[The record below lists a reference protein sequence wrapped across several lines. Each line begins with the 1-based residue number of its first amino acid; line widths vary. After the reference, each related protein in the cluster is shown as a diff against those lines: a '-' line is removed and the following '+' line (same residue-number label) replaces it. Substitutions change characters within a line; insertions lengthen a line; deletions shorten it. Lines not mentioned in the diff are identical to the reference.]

1 MFQAE
6 GNIYYNFNSLK
17 SEQGQFKWSISLNAS
32 EGSLKIFKRL
42 NKIFS
47 NKLKY
52 NIFITENSKVHVRIY
67 TKDLDLII
75 NEIKPYLNNIYGD
88 KYRCIVFLMKI
99 KYILDILKKMPREG
113 GSSDKKIIDLAD
125 NKKYIDLIIKL
136 IYLVYNMVDNS
147 QRNIN
152 LEQKLE
158 LVLSKFKDQ
167 DYYNNYY
174 KSNIQYYKDYPLR
187 VIKNFPNKNF
197 NINYK
202 WLLGIFLGDGNIQ
215 IGFHPIGDNK
225 NFTIWFNYMLRIS
238 QKITSDNITLL
249 NLIKVFLNKKGI
261 KLDLK
266 NIDKKIEIRI
276 SDKKSLQILL
286 NEWINYSD
294 YWYNKNLDLF
304 YLEKIL
310 LILKLAKYWKYG
322 LLTRIFLLKKYK
334 SLKYHNLSFRPH
346 GVQDSNKSL
355 KWKLLTIEE
364 IMEKLKDIILLNV
377 KTLTITRGAID
388 TNEEQKYFLDNAL
401 DKYYT
406 MSKLIKD
413 KVSGKYYYFDFGND
427 TTKLLLYT
435 RYYYFLIKRYS
446 LEDIDDLKFIRN
458 YKDLGYVVKLPI
470 NIKPKEKYFF
480 FSRYGEKLALLN
492 SKVYKYTQLIDWLKK
507 NIFN

>member
-6 GNIYYNFNSLK
+6 GNIYYDFNSLK
-17 SEQGQFKWSISLNAS
+17 SEQGNFKWSISLNAS

-99 KYILDILKKMPREG
+99 KYILDILKKMRGP
-113 GSSDKKIIDLAD
+113 SDKKTIAD
-125 NKKYIDLIIKL
+125 NKKYIDLVIKL
-136 IYLVYNMVDNS
+136 LYLVYNMVDNS
-147 QRNIN
+147 QRDIN

-158 LVLSKFKDQ
+158 FVLSKFKDQ

-174 KSNIQYYKDYPLR
+174 KSNIEYYKNYPLT

-202 WLLGIFLGDGNIQ
+202 WLLGFFLGDGNI
-215 IGFHPIGDNK
+215 IIYIRDNK
-225 NFTIWFNYMLRIS
+225 NFTIWLNYMLRIS
-238 QKITSDNITLL
+238 QKITEDNVTLL
-249 NLIKVFLNKKGI
+249 NLIKVFLNKEGI

-266 NIDKKIEIRI
+266 NIDEKIEIRI

-286 NEWINYSD
+286 KEWINYSD

-304 YLEKIL
+304 YLDKIL
-310 LILKLAKYWKYG
+310 LIWKLAKYWKYG

-364 IMEKLKDIILLNV
+364 IMEKLNDIILLNV
-377 KTLTITRGAID
+377 KTL

-401 DKYYT
+401 DKDYT
-406 MSKLIKD
+406 ISKLIKD
-413 KVSGKYYYFDFGND
+413 KISNKYYYFDFGND

-435 RYYYFLIKRYS
+435 RYYYFWIKRYS
-446 LEDIDDLKFIRN
+446 LEDIDDLKFIAPLRGGQAGD
-458 YKDLGYVVKLPI
+458 YKDLGHVVKLPI
-470 NIKPKEKYFF
+470 KIKPKEKYFF